1 MGRGAGVAGADWR
14 EELAPRLRGE
24 TLRDAPLA
32 PRTSIR
38 VGGPADLLFRPADA
52 DDLVEALRAAR
63 ELGVPVHVLGGG
75 ANTLVADRGVRG
87 LVLRLPPDLGAEA
100 SAGPRLLLPAG
111 MPTGRAVLRAH
122 AAGLVGAE
130 FLRGIPGTLGGAV
143 AMNAGTRAGEM
154 KDVVEHVELATADGL
169 QDLLVGALGF
179 AYRTCRLPEGAI
191 VTRVGLLLG
200 PGDVAAA
207 ARSMDEDWASRARSQ
222 PLDQPSFGSTFRNP
236 PGDFAGR
243 LVEAA
248 GLKGHRIGGAAVS
261 ERHAN
266 FVVNL
271 GHATARDVLGLMRL
285 MRSRVR
291 EQAGVTLETEVRLVG
306 DFAPDE
312 KLD

>member
-1 MGRGAGVAGADWR
+1 MPTWPGRGGGVAGSDWR
-14 EELAPRLRGE
+14 EELTRRLRGE
-24 TLRDAPLA
+24 AVRDAPLA

-52 DDLVEALRAAR
+52 DDLVECLRAAR
-63 ELGVPVHVLGGG
+63 ELGAPVTVVGGG
-75 ANTLVADRGVRG
+75 ANLLVADRGVRG

-100 SAGPRLLLPAG
+100 AAGPRLLLPAG

-122 AAGLVGAE
+122 AAGLIGGE

-154 KDVVEHVELATADGL
+154 KDVVEHVEVATAEGL
-169 QDLLVGALGF
+169 RDLPAGALGF
-179 AYRTCRLPEGAI
+179 AYRTCHLPEGAV

-200 PGDVAAA
+200 RGDVAAA
-207 ARSMDEDWASRARSQ
+207 ARAMDEEWAKRARSQ

-243 LVEAA
+243 LIQAA

-261 ERHAN
+261 ELHAN

-271 GHATARDVLGLMRL
+271 GQATARDVLGLVRL
-285 MRSRVR
+285 MRDRVR
-291 EQAGVTLETEVRLVG
+291 EQSGVTLETEVRLVG
-306 DFAPDE
+306 E
-312 KLD
+312 W